1 MLQMDT
7 SRLGKTL
14 KKFIDEQA
22 EKYCLP
28 IQHGNS
34 VRIKNFVVRKN
45 SHGFLLYDLKTNR
58 QVKTTFTKTAALAM
72 ANQLIMDNN
81 DTIKSILQVDDAIQS
96 KYNECIF
103 YKNTIARTEDDIKR
117 EVARTRYDIV
127 WEDLLKLRDTL
138 EDYIIDK

>member
-1 MLQMDT
+1 M
-7 SRLGKTL
+7 
-14 KKFIDEQA
+14 KKNDIYEMVDAQCTKKGENILTVDFTFDVMTNVKQAVSQID
-22 EKYCLP
+22 KLV
-28 IQHGNS
+28 S
-34 VRIKNFVVRKN
+34 
-45 SHGFLLYDLKTNR
+45 
-58 QVKTTFTKTAALAM
+58 LA
-72 ANQLIMDNN
+72 DNN

-138 EDYIIDK
+138 EDYIFDK

>member
-1 MLQMDT
+1 MQVKKLGRRLQ
-7 SRLGKTL
+7 
-14 KKFIDEQA
+14 KFIDEQA
-22 EKYCLP
+22 EKVCMP

-34 VRIKNFVVRKN
+34 VRVKNYVIRKN
-45 SHGFLLYDLKTNR
+45 PHGYLLYDISNNN
-58 QVKTTFTKTAALAM
+58 QVTTTFTKTAALAM
-72 ANQLIMDNN
+72 ANQLLLDNN

-138 EDYIIDK
+138 EDYIFDK